1 MHDKLIQCRQQNL
14 EKISVRQQN
23 EEFKDII
30 LKYEEQ
36 SQARDSELQA
46 VQVAIKESVANVEEA
61 NQDLQGE
68 LSQVRASNQELVRVN
83 G

>member
-1 MHDKLIQCRQQNL
+1 M
-14 EKISVRQQN
+14 RQQN